1 MVSETHLVTAGT
13 PMATFPDNF
22 LWGGAIAANQV
33 EGSFDKDGKGLST
46 SDMLP
51 KGILNPHQ
59 SREERTPGIKD
70 LAIDFYNRYPE
81 DIALFKEMGFNCLRL
96 SIAWTRIF
104 PKGDEDTPNEA
115 GLAYY
120 QKIFDELAKHDIT
133 PFVTLSHYEMPYAL
147 TETYGGW
154 ADRRLIGFFERYAR
168 TVFDAY
174 KDKVKLWLTFN
185 EINMSLHAPFTGVG
199 LPEDAAEAEIYQAI
213 HHQLVASAR
222 AVRLCHEIVPNARI
236 GNMLLGAI
244 NYPYTCNPDDVI
256 AAMNENNK
264 WLFFGDVQTR
274 GRYPG
279 YMLRYFRDNGIEIQ
293 MEEGDLEELA
303 DASVDF
309 ISFSYYA
316 SGCAS
321 ADPKQKEVGNI
332 VDSVP
337 NPYLAKSQWG
347 WLIDPKGLRILLNF
361 LYDRYQKPLFV
372 VENGLG
378 ARDEVTVNGEIFD
391 DYRISYLNDHLVQAR
406 EATLDG
412 VELMGFT
419 SWGPI
424 DLVANSTAQM
434 SKRYGYIYVDRHDD
448 GTGTLERKR
457 KKSFH
462 WYKQVIATNGASLKT

>member
-1 MVSETHLVTAGT
+1 MTQ
-13 PMATFPDNF
+13 FPDNF

-33 EGSFDKDGKGLST
+33 EGSYNLDGKGLST

-51 KGILNPHQ
+51 SGILSPHQ
-59 SREERTPGIKD
+59 TRDERTPGIKD

-81 DIALFKEMGFNCLRL
+81 DIALFDEMGFNCLRL

-104 PKGDEDTPNEA
+104 PNGDDTQPNEA

-120 QKIFDELAKHDIT
+120 DRLFDELAKYNMT

-147 TETYGGW
+147 VENYGGW
-154 ADRRLIGFFERYAR
+154 GNRKLIEMFERYVT
-168 TVFDAY
+168 TVFERY

-199 LPEDAAEAEIYQAI
+199 LQEDATEQEIYQAI
-213 HHQLVASAR
+213 HHQLVANAK
-222 AVRLCHEIVPNARI
+222 AVKLCQKIVPDGKI
-236 GNMLLGAI
+236 GNMLLGAL

-256 AAMNENNK
+256 AAMHENNK

-274 GRYPG
+274 GQYPG
-279 YMLRYFRDNGIEIQ
+279 YMLRYFRENQIELDIHD
-293 MEEGDLEELA
+293 GDLETIA
-303 DASVDF
+303 QASVDF

-337 NPYLAKSQWG
+337 NPYLEKSQWG

-361 LYDRYQKPLFV
+361 LHDRYQKPLFI

-378 ARDEVTVNGEIFD
+378 ARDEIDANGNIED
-391 DYRISYLNDHLVQAR
+391 DYRIQYLNDHLVQAR
-406 EATLDG
+406 EAIEDG

-424 DLVANSTAQM
+424 DLVANSTAEM
-434 SKRYGYIYVDRHDD
+434 SKRYGFIYVDRHDD
-448 GTGTLERKR
+448 GNGTLERKR

-462 WYKQVIATNGASLKT
+462 WYQEVIKTQGKSLSE

>member
-1 MVSETHLVTAGT
+1 MIK
-13 PMATFPDNF
+13 FPEHF

-33 EGSFDKDGKGLST
+33 EGAYNLGGKGLST

-51 KGILNPHQ
+51 NGILSPHQ
-59 SREERTPGIKD
+59 TREERTPGIKD
-70 LAIDFYNRYPE
+70 VAIDFYNRYPE

-96 SIAWTRIF
+96 SLAWSRIF
-104 PKGDEDTPNEA
+104 PNGDELEPNEE
-115 GLAYY
+115 GLAFYD
-120 QKIFDELAKHDIT
+120 KIFDELAEHNIQ

-147 TETYGGW
+147 VENYGGW
-154 ADRRLIGFFERYAR
+154 GDRRVIEFFERYAR
-168 TVFDAY
+168 TVLERY

-199 LPEDAAEAEIYQAI
+199 LQEGASEQEIYQAI
-213 HHQLVASAR
+213 HHQLVANAK
-222 AVRLCHEIVPNARI
+222 AVKLCQQIVPNGKI

-244 NYPYTCNPDDVI
+244 NYPYTCNPDDVL
-256 AAMNENNK
+256 AAMHENNK

-274 GRYPG
+274 GQYPG
-279 YMLRYFRDNGIEIQ
+279 YMKRYFRESGIEIQ
-293 MEEGDLEELA
+293 MEAGDLEEIA
-303 DASVDF
+303 SASVDF

-337 NPYLAKSQWG
+337 NPYLEKSQWG
-347 WLIDPKGLRILLNF
+347 WLIDPKGLRVLLNF
-361 LYDRYQKPLFV
+361 LHDRYQKPLFV

-378 ARDEVTVNGEIFD
+378 ARDEIDENGEIQD
-391 DYRISYLNDHLVQAR
+391 DYRIAYLNDHLVQAH
-406 EATLDG
+406 EAILDG

-424 DLVANSTAQM
+424 DLVANSTAEM
-434 SKRYGYIYVDRHDD
+434 SKRYGFIYVDRHDD
-448 GTGTLERKR
+448 GQGTLERKR
-457 KKSFH
+457 KKSFF
-462 WYKQVIATNGASLKT
+462 WYQDVIRTSGGSLKS

>member
-1 MVSETHLVTAGT
+1 MT
-13 PMATFPDNF
+13 TFPKHF

-33 EGSFDKDGKGLST
+33 EGSFDLDGKGLST

-51 KGILNPHQ
+51 NGILSPHQ
-59 SREERTPGIKD
+59 TRQQRTEGIKD
-70 LAIDFYNRYPE
+70 LAIDFYQRYPE
-81 DIALFKEMGFNCLRL
+81 DIALFNEMGFNCLRL

-104 PKGDEDTPNEA
+104 PNGDEFEPNEE

-120 QKIFDELAKHDIT
+120 DRIFDELAKHDIT

-147 TETYGGW
+147 VENYGGW
-154 ADRRLIGFFERYAR
+154 ASRELIGFFERYAR
-168 TVFDAY
+168 TVFERY
-174 KDKVKLWLTFN
+174 QNKVKLWLTFN

-199 LPEDAAEAEIYQAI
+199 LAEEASEQAIYQAI
-213 HHQLVASAR
+213 HHQLVANAK
-222 AVRLCHEIVPNARI
+222 AVKLCHEIIPDAKI
-236 GNMLLGAI
+236 GNMLLGAL

-256 AAMNENNK
+256 AAMQENNK

-279 YMLRYFRDNGIEIQ
+279 YMLRYFREKGIEIDMQ
-293 MEEGDLEELA
+293 PGDVEELA
-303 DASVDF
+303 SASVDF

-337 NPYLAKSQWG
+337 NPYLEKSQWG

-361 LYDRYQKPLFV
+361 LYDRYQKPLFI

-378 ARDEVTVNGEIFD
+378 ARDEINANGEIED
-391 DYRISYLNDHLVQAR
+391 DYRIAYLNDHLVQAR
-406 EATLDG
+406 EAVLDG

-424 DLVANSTAQM
+424 DLVANSTAEM

-448 GTGTLERKR
+448 GSGTLERKR
-457 KKSFH
+457 KKSFF
-462 WYKQVIATNGASLKT
+462 WYQDVIRTHGASLKS

>member
-1 MVSETHLVTAGT
+1 MIK
-13 PMATFPDNF
+13 FPDNF

-33 EGSFDKDGKGLST
+33 EGAYNLGGKGLST

-51 KGILNPHQ
+51 NGILSPHQ
-59 SREERTPGIKD
+59 TREERTPGIKD

-81 DIALFKEMGFNCLRL
+81 DITLFKEMGFTCLRL
-96 SIAWTRIF
+96 SIAWSRIF
-104 PKGDEDTPNEA
+104 PNGDELEPNEE
-115 GLAYY
+115 GLAFYDN
-120 QKIFDELAKHDIT
+120 IFDELAKHDMQ

-147 TETYGGW
+147 VENYGGW
-154 ADRRLIGFFERYAR
+154 GDRRVIEFFERYAR
-168 TVFDAY
+168 TVLERY

-199 LPEDAAEAEIYQAI
+199 LPEDATEQQIYQAI
-213 HHQLVASAR
+213 HHQLVANAK
-222 AVRLCHEIVPNARI
+222 AVKLCQKIVPNGKI
-236 GNMLLGAI
+236 GNMLLGAM
-244 NYPYTCNPDDVI
+244 NYPYTCNPDDVL
-256 AAMNENNK
+256 AAMHENNK

-274 GRYPG
+274 GQYPG
-279 YMLRYFRDNGIEIQ
+279 YMKRYFRENGIEIQ
-293 MEEGDLEELA
+293 MEDGDLEDIA
-303 DASVDF
+303 SASVDF

-332 VDSVP
+332 VESVP
-337 NPYLAKSQWG
+337 NPYLEKSQWG

-361 LYDRYQKPLFV
+361 LHDRYQKPLFI

-378 ARDEVTVNGEIFD
+378 ARDEFDENGEIKD
-391 DYRISYLNDHLVQAR
+391 DYRIAYLNDHLVQAH
-406 EATLDG
+406 EAILDG

-424 DLVANSTAQM
+424 DLVANSTAEM

-448 GTGTLERKR
+448 GQGTLERKR
-457 KKSFH
+457 KKSFY
-462 WYKQVIATNGASLKT
+462 WYQDVIRTAGSSLKRYSTYVNDSET

>member
-1 MVSETHLVTAGT
+1 MT
-13 PMATFPDNF
+13 TFPNDF

-33 EGSFDKDGKGLST
+33 EGSFDKSGKGLST

-51 KGILNPHQ
+51 NGILSPHQ
-59 SREERTPGIKD
+59 TRDERGSGIKD

-81 DIALFKEMGFNCLRL
+81 DISLFNEMGFNCLRL
-96 SIAWTRIF
+96 SIAWSRIY
-104 PKGDEDTPNEA
+104 PNGDELEPNEE

-120 QKIFDELAKHDIT
+120 DRIFDELAQHGMQ

-147 TETYGGW
+147 VENYGGW
-154 ADRRLIGFFERYAR
+154 ASRQLITFFERYAE
-168 TVFDAY
+168 TVFKRY
-174 KDKVKLWLTFN
+174 QHKVKLWLTFN

-199 LPEDAAEAEIYQAI
+199 LQEDASEQAIYQAI
-213 HHQLVASAR
+213 HHQLVANAR
-222 AVRLCHEIVPNARI
+222 AVNLCHQIIPDAKI

-244 NYPYTCNPDDVI
+244 NYAYTCNPDDVI
-256 AAMNENNK
+256 AAMHENNK

-274 GRYPG
+274 GKYPG
-279 YMLRYFRDNGIEIQ
+279 YMLRYFREQGIVID
-293 MEEGDLEELA
+293 MEDGDLSELA
-303 DASVDF
+303 SASVDF

-337 NPYLAKSQWG
+337 NPYLDKSQWG
-347 WLIDPKGLRILLNF
+347 WLIDPKGLRILLNM
-361 LYDRYQKPLFV
+361 LYDRYQKPLFI

-378 ARDEVTVNGEIFD
+378 ARDEINEEGEIID
-391 DYRISYLNDHLVQAR
+391 DYRISYLNDHLVQAK
-406 EATLDG
+406 EAILDG

-424 DLVANSTAQM
+424 DLVANSTAEM

-448 GTGTLERKR
+448 GTGSLERKR
-457 KKSFH
+457 KKSFY
-462 WYKQVIATNGASLKT
+462 WYQQVIQSQGASLVE

>member
-1 MVSETHLVTAGT
+1 MTC
-13 PMATFPDNF
+13 FPHNF

-33 EGSFDKDGKGLST
+33 EGAFNQDGKGLST

-51 KGILNPHQ
+51 NGILSPHQ
-59 SREERTPGIKD
+59 AREERTDGIKD

-81 DIALFKEMGFNCLRL
+81 DIELFDEMGFNCLRL

-104 PKGDEDTPNEA
+104 PNGDELEPNEA

-120 QKIFDELAKHDIT
+120 DKIFDELAKHNMQ

-147 TETYGGW
+147 VENYGGW
-154 ADRRLIGFFERYAR
+154 GSRKLITFFERYAR
-168 TVFDAY
+168 TVFERY
-174 KDKVKLWLTFN
+174 QHKVKLWLTFN

-199 LPEDAAEAEIYQAI
+199 LPEEANEQAIYQAI
-213 HHQLVASAR
+213 HHQLLANAK
-222 AVRLCHEIVPNARI
+222 AVNLCHEIIPDAQI

-256 AAMNENNK
+256 AAMHENNK

-274 GRYPG
+274 GKYPG
-279 YMLRYFRDNGIEIQ
+279 YMLRYFREHGIDIA
-293 MEEGDLEELA
+293 MESGDVELLA
-303 DASVDF
+303 SASVDF

-337 NPYLAKSQWG
+337 NPYLDKSQWG

-361 LYDRYQKPLFV
+361 LHDRYQKPLFI

-378 ARDEVTVNGEIFD
+378 ARDEVTPEGEIVD
-391 DYRISYLNDHLVQAR
+391 EYRIAYLNDHLVQAR
-406 EATLDG
+406 EAILDG

-424 DLVANSTAQM
+424 DLVANSTAEM
-434 SKRYGYIYVDRHDD
+434 SKRYGYIYVDRHND
-448 GTGTLERKR
+448 GSGSLERKR
-457 KKSFH
+457 KKSFY
-462 WYKQVIATNGASLKT
+462 WYQGVIRSNGETLQA

>member
-1 MVSETHLVTAGT
+1 MT
-13 PMATFPDNF
+13 TFPKHF

-33 EGSFDKDGKGLST
+33 EGSFDLDGKGLST

-51 KGILNPHQ
+51 NGILSLHQ
-59 SREERTPGIKD
+59 TRQQRTDGIKD
-70 LAIDFYNRYPE
+70 LAIDFYQRYPE
-81 DIALFKEMGFNCLRL
+81 DIALFNEMGFNCLRL

-104 PKGDEDTPNEA
+104 PNGDESEPNEE

-120 QKIFDELAKHDIT
+120 DRIFDELAKHDIT

-147 TETYGGW
+147 VENYGGW
-154 ADRRLIGFFERYAR
+154 ASRELISFFERYAS
-168 TVFDAY
+168 TVFERY
-174 KDKVKLWLTFN
+174 QNKVKLWLTFN

-199 LPEDAAEAEIYQAI
+199 LAEEASELAIYQAI
-213 HHQLVASAR
+213 HHQLVANAK
-222 AVRLCHEIVPNARI
+222 AVKLCHEIIPDAKI
-236 GNMLLGAI
+236 GNMLLGAL

-256 AAMNENNK
+256 AAMQENNK

-279 YMLRYFRDNGIEIQ
+279 YMLRYFREKGIEIDMQ
-293 MEEGDLEELA
+293 PGDAEELA
-303 DASVDF
+303 SASVDF

-337 NPYLAKSQWG
+337 NPYLEKSQWG

-361 LYDRYQKPLFV
+361 LYDRYQKPLFI

-378 ARDEVTVNGEIFD
+378 ARDEINANGEIED
-391 DYRISYLNDHLVQAR
+391 DYRIAYLNDHLVQAR
-406 EATLDG
+406 EAVLDG

-424 DLVANSTAQM
+424 DLVANSTAEM

-448 GTGTLERKR
+448 GSGTLERKR
-457 KKSFH
+457 KKSFF
-462 WYKQVIATNGASLKT
+462 WYQDVIRTHGASLKS

>member
-1 MVSETHLVTAGT
+1 MT
-13 PMATFPDNF
+13 TFPKHF

-33 EGSFDKDGKGLST
+33 EGSFDLDGKGLST

-51 KGILNPHQ
+51 NGILSPHQ
-59 SREERTPGIKD
+59 TRQQRTEGIKD
-70 LAIDFYNRYPE
+70 LAIDFYQRYPE
-81 DIALFKEMGFNCLRL
+81 DIALFNEMGFNCLRL

-104 PKGDEDTPNEA
+104 PNGDESEPNEE

-120 QKIFDELAKHDIT
+120 DRIFDELAKHDIT

-147 TETYGGW
+147 VENYGGW
-154 ADRRLIGFFERYAR
+154 ASRELIGFFERYAR
-168 TVFDAY
+168 TVFERY
-174 KDKVKLWLTFN
+174 QNKVKLWLTFN

-199 LPEDAAEAEIYQAI
+199 LAEEASEQAIYQAI
-213 HHQLVASAR
+213 HHQLVANAK
-222 AVRLCHEIVPNARI
+222 AVKLCHEIIPDAKI
-236 GNMLLGAI
+236 GNMLLGAL

-256 AAMNENNK
+256 AAMQENNK

-279 YMLRYFRDNGIEIQ
+279 YMLRYFREKGIEIDIQ
-293 MEEGDLEELA
+293 PGDVEELA
-303 DASVDF
+303 SASVDF

-337 NPYLAKSQWG
+337 NPYLEKSQWG

-361 LYDRYQKPLFV
+361 LYDRYQKPLFI

-378 ARDEVTVNGEIFD
+378 ARDEINANGEIED
-391 DYRISYLNDHLVQAR
+391 DYRIAYLNDHLVQAR
-406 EATLDG
+406 EAVLDG

-424 DLVANSTAQM
+424 DLVANSTAEM

-448 GTGTLERKR
+448 GSGTLERKR
-457 KKSFH
+457 KKSFF
-462 WYKQVIATNGASLKT
+462 WYQDVIRTHGASLKS

>member
-1 MVSETHLVTAGT
+1 MIK
-13 PMATFPDNF
+13 FPEHF

-33 EGSFDKDGKGLST
+33 EGAYNLGGKGLST

-51 KGILNPHQ
+51 NGILSPHQ
-59 SREERTPGIKD
+59 TREERTPGIKD
-70 LAIDFYNRYPE
+70 VAIDFYNRYPE

-96 SIAWTRIF
+96 SLAWSRIF
-104 PKGDEDTPNEA
+104 PNGDELEPNEE
-115 GLAYY
+115 GLAFYD
-120 QKIFDELAKHDIT
+120 KIFDELTEHNIQ

-147 TETYGGW
+147 VENYGGW
-154 ADRRLIGFFERYAR
+154 GDRRVIEFFERYAR
-168 TVFDAY
+168 TVLERY

-199 LPEDAAEAEIYQAI
+199 LQEDANEQEIYQAI
-213 HHQLVASAR
+213 HHQLVANAK
-222 AVRLCHEIVPNARI
+222 AVKLCQQIVPNGKI

-244 NYPYTCNPDDVI
+244 NYPYTCNPDDVL
-256 AAMNENNK
+256 AAMHENNK

-274 GRYPG
+274 GQYPG
-279 YMLRYFRDNGIEIQ
+279 YMKRYFRENGIEIQ
-293 MEEGDLEELA
+293 MEAGDLEEIA
-303 DASVDF
+303 SASVDF

-337 NPYLAKSQWG
+337 NPYLEKSQWG

-361 LYDRYQKPLFV
+361 LHDRYQKPLFV

-378 ARDEVTVNGEIFD
+378 ARDEIDENGEIQD
-391 DYRISYLNDHLVQAR
+391 DYRIAYLNDHLVQAH
-406 EATLDG
+406 EAILDG

-424 DLVANSTAQM
+424 DLVANSTAEM
-434 SKRYGYIYVDRHDD
+434 SKRYGFIYVDRHDD
-448 GTGTLERKR
+448 GQGTLERKR
-457 KKSFH
+457 KKSFF
-462 WYKQVIATNGASLKT
+462 WYQDVIRTSGGSLKS

>member
-1 MVSETHLVTAGT
+1 MTQ
-13 PMATFPDNF
+13 FPDNF

-33 EGSFDKDGKGLST
+33 EGSYNLDGKGLST

-51 KGILNPHQ
+51 SGILSPHQ
-59 SREERTPGIKD
+59 TRDERTPGIKD

-81 DIALFKEMGFNCLRL
+81 DIALFDEMGFNCLRL

-104 PKGDEDTPNEA
+104 PNGDDTQPNEA

-120 QKIFDELAKHDIT
+120 DRMFDELAKYNMT

-147 TETYGGW
+147 VENYGGW
-154 ADRRLIGFFERYAR
+154 GNRKLIEMFERYVT
-168 TVFDAY
+168 TVFERY

-199 LPEDAAEAEIYQAI
+199 LQEDATEQEIYQAI
-213 HHQLVASAR
+213 HHQLVANAK
-222 AVRLCHEIVPNARI
+222 AVKLCQKIVPDGKI
-236 GNMLLGAI
+236 GNMLLGAL

-256 AAMNENNK
+256 AAMHENNK

-274 GRYPG
+274 GQYPG
-279 YMLRYFRDNGIEIQ
+279 YMLRYFRENQIELDIHD
-293 MEEGDLEELA
+293 GDLETIA
-303 DASVDF
+303 QASVDF

-337 NPYLAKSQWG
+337 NPYLEKSQWG

-361 LYDRYQKPLFV
+361 LHDRYQKPLFI

-378 ARDEVTVNGEIFD
+378 ARDEIDANGNIED
-391 DYRISYLNDHLVQAR
+391 DYRIKYLNDHLVQAR
-406 EATLDG
+406 EAIEDG

-424 DLVANSTAQM
+424 DLVANSTAEM
-434 SKRYGYIYVDRHDD
+434 SKRYGFIYVDRHDD
-448 GTGTLERKR
+448 GNGTLERKR

-462 WYKQVIATNGASLKT
+462 WYQEVIKTQGKSLSE

>member
-1 MVSETHLVTAGT
+1 MTQ
-13 PMATFPDNF
+13 FPKDF

-33 EGSFDKDGKGLST
+33 EGAYDLDGKGLST

-51 KGILNPHQ
+51 SGILSPHQ
-59 SREERTPGIKD
+59 TREARTAGIKD
-70 LAIDFYNRYPE
+70 VAIDFYHRYPD
-81 DIALFKEMGFNCLRL
+81 DISLFKEMGFNCLRL
-96 SIAWTRIF
+96 SIAWSRIF
-104 PKGDEDTPNEA
+104 PNGDEKEPNEA

-120 QKIFDELAKHDIT
+120 DRIFDELAKHDIT

-147 TETYGGW
+147 VENYGGW
-154 ADRRLIGFFERYAR
+154 ADRKLIEFFERYVR
-168 TVFDAY
+168 TVFQRY

-199 LPEDAAEAEIYQAI
+199 LHEDATEQAIYQAI
-213 HHQLVASAR
+213 HHQLVANAK
-222 AVRLCHEIVPNARI
+222 AVKLCQQIIPDGKI

-256 AAMNENNK
+256 SAMHENNK

-274 GRYPG
+274 GKYPG
-279 YMLRYFRDNGIEIQ
+279 YMLRYFRENNIEIA
-293 MEEGDLEELA
+293 MEEGDLEA
-303 DASVDF
+303 ISQASVDF

-337 NPYLAKSQWG
+337 NPYLEKSQWG

-361 LYDRYQKPLFV
+361 LYDRYQKPLFI

-378 ARDEVTVNGEIFD
+378 ARDEIDKNGEIHD
-391 DYRISYLNDHLVQAR
+391 DYRIQYLNDHLVQAR
-406 EATLDG
+406 EALLDG

-424 DLVANSTAQM
+424 DLVANSTAEM
-434 SKRYGYIYVDRHDD
+434 SKRYGFIYVDRHDD
-448 GTGTLERKR
+448 GSGTLERKR
-457 KKSFH
+457 KKSFS
-462 WYKQVIATNGASLKT
+462 WYQEVIATQGRSLK

>member
-1 MVSETHLVTAGT
+1 MTA
-13 PMATFPDNF
+13 FPHDF

-33 EGSFDKDGKGLST
+33 EGAFNLDGKGLST
-46 SDMLP
+46 SDMLSN
-51 KGILNPHQ
+51 GILSPHQ
-59 SREERTPGIKD
+59 TREARTPGIKD

-81 DIALFKEMGFNCLRL
+81 DIALFNEMGFNCLRL

-104 PKGDEDTPNEA
+104 PNGDEETPNEA

-120 QKIFDELAKHDIT
+120 DQIFDELAKYNMT

-147 TETYGGW
+147 VENYGGW
-154 ADRRLIGFFERYAR
+154 GDRRLIAFFERYVT
-168 TVFDAY
+168 TVFERY

-199 LPEDAAEAEIYQAI
+199 LQEDASEQAIYQAI
-213 HHQLVASAR
+213 HHQLVAN
-222 AVRLCHEIVPNARI
+222 AVAVNACKRIIPDSKI

-256 AAMNENNK
+256 AAMHENNK

-274 GRYPG
+274 GKYPG
-279 YMLRYFRDNGIEIQ
+279 YMLRYFRENDITIA
-293 MEEGDLEELA
+293 MEDRDLDTIA
-303 DASVDF
+303 QASVDF

-337 NPYLAKSQWG
+337 NPYLEKSQWG

-361 LYDRYQKPLFV
+361 LHDRYQKPLFI

-378 ARDEVTVNGEIFD
+378 AIDELDENGEIQD
-391 DYRISYLNDHLVQAR
+391 DYRIQYMNDHLVQAR
-406 EATLDG
+406 EAMLDG
-412 VELMGFT
+412 IELMGFT

-424 DLVANSTAQM
+424 DLVANSTAEM
-434 SKRYGYIYVDRHDD
+434 KKRYGFIYVDRHDD
-448 GTGTLERKR
+448 GTGTLIRKR
-457 KKSFH
+457 KKSFY
-462 WYKQVIATNGASLKT
+462 WYQDVINSRGQSLTVK

>member
-1 MVSETHLVTAGT
+1 MT
-13 PMATFPDNF
+13 TFPKHF

-33 EGSFDKDGKGLST
+33 EGSFDLDGKGLST

-51 KGILNPHQ
+51 NGILSPHQ
-59 SREERTPGIKD
+59 TRQQRTDGIKD
-70 LAIDFYNRYPE
+70 LAIDFYQRYPE
-81 DIALFKEMGFNCLRL
+81 DIALFNEMGFNCLRL

-104 PKGDEDTPNEA
+104 PNGDESEPNEA

-120 QKIFDELAKHDIT
+120 DRIFDELAKHDIT

-147 TETYGGW
+147 VENYDGW
-154 ADRRLIGFFERYAR
+154 ASRKLIGFFERYAR
-168 TVFDAY
+168 SVFERY
-174 KDKVKLWLTFN
+174 QNKVKLWLTFN

-199 LPEDAAEAEIYQAI
+199 LAEEASEQAIYQAI
-213 HHQLVASAR
+213 HHQLVANAK
-222 AVRLCHEIVPNARI
+222 AVKLCHEIIPDAKI

-256 AAMNENNK
+256 AAMQENNK

-279 YMLRYFRDNGIEIQ
+279 YMLRYFREKGIEIDMQ
-293 MEEGDLEELA
+293 PGDVEELA
-303 DASVDF
+303 SASVDF

-337 NPYLAKSQWG
+337 NPYLEKSQWG

-361 LYDRYQKPLFV
+361 LYDRYQKPLFI

-378 ARDEVTVNGEIFD
+378 ARDEINADGEIED
-391 DYRISYLNDHLVQAR
+391 DYRIAYLNDHLVQAR
-406 EATLDG
+406 EAVLDG

-448 GTGTLERKR
+448 GSGTLERKR
-457 KKSFH
+457 KKSFF
-462 WYKQVIATNGASLKT
+462 WYRDVIRTQGASLKS

>member
-1 MVSETHLVTAGT
+1 MTQ
-13 PMATFPDNF
+13 FPDNF

-33 EGSFDKDGKGLST
+33 EGSYNLDGKGLST

-51 KGILNPHQ
+51 SGILSPHQ
-59 SREERTPGIKD
+59 TRDERTLGIKD

-81 DIALFKEMGFNCLRL
+81 DIALFDEMGFNCLRL

-104 PKGDEDTPNEA
+104 PNGDDTQPNEA

-120 QKIFDELAKHDIT
+120 DRLFDELAKYNMT
-133 PFVTLSHYEMPYAL
+133 AFVTLSHYEMPYAL
-147 TETYGGW
+147 VENYGGW
-154 ADRRLIGFFERYAR
+154 GNRKLIEMFERYVT
-168 TVFDAY
+168 TVFERY

-199 LPEDAAEAEIYQAI
+199 LQEDATEQEIYQAI
-213 HHQLVASAR
+213 HHQLVANAK
-222 AVRLCHEIVPNARI
+222 AVKLCQKIVPDGKI
-236 GNMLLGAI
+236 GNMLLGAL

-256 AAMNENNK
+256 AAMHENNK

-274 GRYPG
+274 GQYPG
-279 YMLRYFRDNGIEIQ
+279 YMLRYFRENQIELDIHD
-293 MEEGDLEELA
+293 GDLETIA
-303 DASVDF
+303 QASVDF

-337 NPYLAKSQWG
+337 NPYLKKSQWG

-361 LYDRYQKPLFV
+361 LHDRYQKPLFI

-378 ARDEVTVNGEIFD
+378 ARDEIDANGNIED
-391 DYRISYLNDHLVQAR
+391 DYRIKYLNDHLVQAR
-406 EATLDG
+406 EAIEDG

-424 DLVANSTAQM
+424 DLVANSTAEM
-434 SKRYGYIYVDRHDD
+434 SKRYGFIYVDRHDD
-448 GTGTLERKR
+448 GNGTLERKR

-462 WYKQVIATNGASLKT
+462 WYQQVIKTQGKSLSE

>member
-1 MVSETHLVTAGT
+1 MTI
-13 PMATFPDNF
+13 FPDHF

-33 EGSFDKDGKGLST
+33 EGAFNQDNKGLST

-51 KGILNPHQ
+51 NGILSPHQ
-59 SREERTPGIKD
+59 SREERTDGIKD

-81 DIALFKEMGFNCLRL
+81 DIALFDEMGFNCLRL

-104 PKGDEDTPNEA
+104 PNGDETEPNEE

-120 QKIFDELAKHDIT
+120 DKIFDELAKYDMQ

-147 TETYGGW
+147 VENYGGW
-154 ADRRLIGFFERYAR
+154 GSRKLIAFFERYAR
-168 TVFDAY
+168 TVFERY
-174 KDKVKLWLTFN
+174 QNKVKLWLTFN

-199 LPEDAAEAEIYQAI
+199 LQEDASEQAIYQAI
-213 HHQLVASAR
+213 HHQLVANAK
-222 AVRLCHEIVPNARI
+222 AVKLCHEIIPDAKI

-256 AAMNENNK
+256 AAMHENNK

-274 GRYPG
+274 GKYPG
-279 YMLRYFRDNGIEIQ
+279 YMLRYFREQGIEIEMQ
-293 MEEGDLEELA
+293 AGDLEQLA
-303 DASVDF
+303 SASVDF

-321 ADPKQKEVGNI
+321 ADAKQKEVGNI

-337 NPYLAKSQWG
+337 NPYLEKSQWG

-361 LYDRYQKPLFV
+361 LYDRYQKPLFI

-378 ARDEVTVNGEIFD
+378 ARDEVNENGEIVD
-391 DYRISYLNDHLVQAR
+391 DYRIAYLNDHLVQAQ
-406 EATLDG
+406 EAVLDG

-424 DLVANSTAQM
+424 DLVANSTAEM
-434 SKRYGYIYVDRHDD
+434 SKRYGYIYVDRDD
-448 GTGTLERKR
+448 NGQGTLERKR
-457 KKSFH
+457 KKSFY
-462 WYKQVIATNGASLKT
+462 WYQEVIVTNGKSLIAK

>member
-1 MVSETHLVTAGT
+1 MIK
-13 PMATFPDNF
+13 FPEHF

-33 EGSFDKDGKGLST
+33 EGSYNLGGKGLST

-51 KGILNPHQ
+51 NGILSPHQ
-59 SREERTPGIKD
+59 TREERTPGIKD
-70 LAIDFYNRYPE
+70 VAIDFYNRYPE

-96 SIAWTRIF
+96 SLAWSRIF
-104 PKGDEDTPNEA
+104 PNGDELEPNEE
-115 GLAYY
+115 GLAFYD
-120 QKIFDELAKHDIT
+120 KIFDELAEHDIQ

-147 TETYGGW
+147 VENYGGW
-154 ADRRLIGFFERYAR
+154 GDRRVIEFFERYAR
-168 TVFDAY
+168 TVLERY

-199 LPEDAAEAEIYQAI
+199 LQEGASEQEIYQAI
-213 HHQLVASAR
+213 HHQLVANAK
-222 AVRLCHEIVPNARI
+222 AVKLCQQIVPNGKI

-244 NYPYTCNPDDVI
+244 NYPYTCNPDDVL
-256 AAMNENNK
+256 AAMHENNK

-274 GRYPG
+274 GQYPG
-279 YMLRYFRDNGIEIQ
+279 YMKRYFRENGIEIQ
-293 MEEGDLEELA
+293 MEAGDLEEIA
-303 DASVDF
+303 SASVDF

-337 NPYLAKSQWG
+337 NPYLEKSQWG

-361 LYDRYQKPLFV
+361 LHDRYQKPLFV

-378 ARDEVTVNGEIFD
+378 ARDEIDENGEIQD
-391 DYRISYLNDHLVQAR
+391 DYRIAYLNDHLVQAH
-406 EATLDG
+406 EAILDG

-424 DLVANSTAQM
+424 DLVANSTAEM
-434 SKRYGYIYVDRHDD
+434 SKRYGFIYVDRHDD
-448 GTGTLERKR
+448 GQGTLERKR
-457 KKSFH
+457 KKSFF
-462 WYKQVIATNGASLKT
+462 WYQDVIRTSGGSLKS

>member
-1 MVSETHLVTAGT
+1 MT
-13 PMATFPDNF
+13 TFPNHF

-33 EGSFDKDGKGLST
+33 EGSFNQDNKGLST

-51 KGILNPHQ
+51 NGILSPHQ
-59 SREERTPGIKD
+59 TREQRTDGIKD

-81 DIALFKEMGFNCLRL
+81 DIALFNDMGFNCLRL

-104 PKGDEDTPNEA
+104 PNGDELEPNEE

-120 QKIFDELAKHDIT
+120 DKIFDELAKYDIQ

-147 TETYGGW
+147 VENYGGW
-154 ADRRLIGFFERYAR
+154 TSRELITFFERYAS
-168 TVFDAY
+168 TVFERY

-199 LPEDAAEAEIYQAI
+199 LEEDASEQAIYQAI
-213 HHQLVASAR
+213 HHQLVANAK
-222 AVRLCHEIVPNARI
+222 AVKLCHQIIPDGKI

-256 AAMNENNK
+256 AAMHENNK

-274 GRYPG
+274 GKYPG
-279 YMLRYFRDNGIEIQ
+279 YMLRYFREQEIEIA
-293 MEEGDLEELA
+293 MEPGDLEELA
-303 DASVDF
+303 SASVDF

-337 NPYLAKSQWG
+337 NPYLEKSQWG

-361 LYDRYQKPLFV
+361 LHDRYQKPMFI

-378 ARDEVTVNGEIFD
+378 ARDEVDENGEIID
-391 DYRISYLNDHLVQAR
+391 DYRIAYLNEHLVQAR
-406 EATLDG
+406 EAVLDG

-424 DLVANSTAQM
+424 DLVANSTAEM

-448 GTGTLERKR
+448 GSGSLARKP
-457 KKSFH
+457 KKSYY
-462 WYKQVIATNGASLKT
+462 WYKEVIASNGRSLEA